1 MKSLP
6 ILDEEVARIPRFAC
20 VETSDVSYFSRVCV
34 KGPVIVMKHVA
45 KKSEHDKH
53 VVEAVVRQF
62 GPVSRVGIYTLTNFR
77 RNTISS
83 IVRELL
89 LEGRLVEDGRSNN
102 PLGRKQIL
110 LRSNE
115 EYGFIV
121 GVEFD
126 DEAVVAG
133 VMDLRPQVKHTV
145 KEPTDLEGREEL
157 IKQLKSCVR
166 RAISQANLV
175 GQSAVGIGIADPGL
189 VDSRNGVTIT
199 SSTIEFWNQVPLQRI
214 FEEEFHVPVVVESK
228 TRARTI
234 AERMLG
240 AGQKQDNL
248 IYLDYGTGIGAGIVV
263 DGRVLYGKDCG
274 VGEVGHTHIVEGGPA
289 CKCGSIG
296 CLEAVAGAAAIEGRI
311 RKALSEGAG
320 SKAIELAD
328 GDPGKITVWN
338 VLAAANA
345 GDKMCGNLVLDIGRL
360 LGTGIANLVNL
371 FNPAV
376 IVLDK
381 RLELAGDS
389 LLDQITRTV
398 KGQALT
404 SSSHRL
410 AIRIGQLGAEAGL
423 LGIGLAV
430 LERHFEIPALRP
442 PTFMV
447 EPAIDN
453 EPHASK
459 LN

>member
-1 MKSLP
+1 
-6 ILDEEVARIPRFAC
+6 
-20 VETSDVSYFSRVCV
+20 V
-34 KGPVIVMKHVA
+34 KGPVIFMKHVA

-53 VVEAVVRQF
+53 VVEAVVRRF

-83 IVRELL
+83 IVRQLL

-115 EYGFIV
+115 EYGFIL

-133 VMDLRPQVKHTV
+133 VMDLRPRVKHTV
-145 KEPTDLEGREEL
+145 KEPTNLKGREEL

-166 RAISQANLV
+166 RAISETNLV

-214 FEEEFHVPVVVESK
+214 FEQEFHVPVVVESK

-263 DGRVLYGKDCG
+263 DGKVLYGKDCG
-274 VGEVGHTHIVEGGPA
+274 VGEVGHTHIVDDGPA

-320 SKAIELAD
+320 SKAMELAD
-328 GDPGKITVWN
+328 GDSGKITVWN
-338 VLAAANA
+338 VLAAASA

-371 FNPAV
+371 FNPAI

-404 SSSHRL
+404 SSSQQL
-410 AIRIGQLGAEAGL
+410 AIRIGELGAEAGL
-423 LGIGLAV
+423 LGVGLAV

-442 PTFMV
+442 PTYMV
-447 EPAIDN
+447 EPGLVEPGFDN

-459 LN
+459 IN